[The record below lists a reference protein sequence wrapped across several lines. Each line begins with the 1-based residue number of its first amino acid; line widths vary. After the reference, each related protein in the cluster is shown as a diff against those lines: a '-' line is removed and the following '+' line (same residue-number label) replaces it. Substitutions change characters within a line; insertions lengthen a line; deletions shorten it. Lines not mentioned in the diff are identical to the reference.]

1 MDLQTL
7 LLAMSIPSGVTAFCF
22 WLIEEKMKRE
32 RQEREQKEAIR
43 QQSEI
48 LLIKSVM
55 AAIALGEAAATAL
68 KNGHA
73 NGETEAALEYARKI
87 KHEQKDF
94 LTEQGIKGIYEE
106 KQTMKKIDWVRKLT
120 SRKMWTAVASFVS
133 MMIVATGGTENTA
146 TQVTALIMA
155 GASVVA
161 YIIGEGLTDQANV
174 GVETTVEVTEEK
186 EV

>member
-22 WLIEEKMKRE
+22 WLVEEKMKRE
-32 RQEREQKEAIR
+32 RRAEEKEKVRQK
-43 QQSEI
+43 SEV

-55 AAIALGEAAATAL
+55 ASIALGEAAATAL

-94 LTEQGIKGIYEE
+94 LTEQGIKGLYE
-106 KQTMKKIDWVRKLT
+106 
-120 SRKMWTAVASFVS
+120 
-133 MMIVATGGTENTA
+133 
-146 TQVTALIMA
+146 
-155 GASVVA
+155 
-161 YIIGEGLTDQANV
+161 
-174 GVETTVEVTEEK
+174 
-186 EV
+186 

>member
-7 LLAMSIPSGVTAFCF
+7 LIAMSIPSGVTAFCF

-55 AAIALGEAAATAL
+55 AAIATAL

-94 LTEQGIKGIYEE
+94 LTEQGIKGIYE
-106 KQTMKKIDWVRKLT
+106 
-120 SRKMWTAVASFVS
+120 
-133 MMIVATGGTENTA
+133 
-146 TQVTALIMA
+146 
-155 GASVVA
+155 
-161 YIIGEGLTDQANV
+161 
-174 GVETTVEVTEEK
+174 
-186 EV
+186 

>member
-32 RQEREQKEAIR
+32 RQEREQK
-43 QQSEI
+43 
-48 LLIKSVM
+48 

-94 LTEQGIKGIYEE
+94 LTEQGIKGIYE
-106 KQTMKKIDWVRKLT
+106 
-120 SRKMWTAVASFVS
+120 
-133 MMIVATGGTENTA
+133 
-146 TQVTALIMA
+146 
-155 GASVVA
+155 
-161 YIIGEGLTDQANV
+161 
-174 GVETTVEVTEEK
+174 
-186 EV
+186 

>member
-22 WLIEEKMKRE
+22 WLVEEKMKRE
-32 RQEREQKEAIR
+32 RREQEEKEKVR
-43 QQSEI
+43 QKSEV

-55 AAIALGEAAATAL
+55 AFHSPGRKPAATAL

-94 LTEQGIKGIYEE
+94 LTEQGIKGLYE
-106 KQTMKKIDWVRKLT
+106 
-120 SRKMWTAVASFVS
+120 
-133 MMIVATGGTENTA
+133 
-146 TQVTALIMA
+146 
-155 GASVVA
+155 
-161 YIIGEGLTDQANV
+161 
-174 GVETTVEVTEEK
+174 
-186 EV
+186 